1 MVSDAVLEAVSGAI
15 GSVVSLLITYP
26 LKAGGDLVDKAG
38 QPIMACGPWLHAMLH
53 ATGSPS

>member
-26 LKAGGDLVDKAG
+26 LKAGGDLVESRATHEVLSA
-38 QPIMACGPWLHAMLH
+38 ACNGL
-53 ATGSPS
+53 T